1 MADLQFSQQ
10 EIADL
15 AQKLTTIASDLSE
28 RETSLLVAIFA
39 AAADRATPAGPDGGA
54 TLPRY
59 EIRIWPGEAGYEE
72 GVNLLDLKQEL
83 LNAFIPGNDFNFF
96 VTGKVVGPPPP
107 KVVGPPPGMGEN
119 GE

>member
-1 MADLQFSQQ
+1 MADLQFSRQ

-39 AAADRATPAGPDGGA
+39 AAADRATPAGPGGGA

-119 GE
+119 RE

>member
-1 MADLQFSQQ
+1 
-10 EIADL
+10 
-15 AQKLTTIASDLSE
+15 
-28 RETSLLVAIFA
+28 
-39 AAADRATPAGPDGGA
+39 
-54 TLPRY
+54 
-59 EIRIWPGEAGYEE
+59 
-72 GVNLLDLKQEL
+72 VNLLDLKQEL